1 MALGEKLRQAR
12 LEAGLSQ
19 QTLCNGEITRNM
31 LSRIENG
38 AACPSMRTLQYLAS
52 RLGKSMSYFLEE
64 GAATSPNQ
72 EVMESARRL
81 YDAREYDRAALVLEG
96 YRAPDPVYDR
106 EKALLYVLVRLAM
119 AEQAIARGKDRLAR
133 ELLESTEVSSPYCA
147 EALNRQRLLLLGS
160 IRGGPDIDTQ
170 LPSLDEELL
179 LRAAGAI
186 RQGDIRRG
194 TSLLEAMQNRDTPR
208 WMLLRG
214 ETYLAEEAYQDAA
227 QCFLRAEAAFPE
239 EVIPKLEHCY
249 RELGDY
255 KLAYQYACRQKAAGA
270 SK

>member
-1 MALGEKLRQAR
+1 MKKQNIDYIFANESLFFTAMTHSSYANEHRDTHMQHNERLEFLGDSILGLVSADYVYHRFASLPEGELTKLRAAVVC
-12 LEAGLSQ
+12 EK
-19 QTLCNGEITRNM
+19 TLYEVAV
-31 LSRIENG
+31 E
-38 AACPSMRTLQYLAS
+38 
-52 RLGKSMSYFLEE
+52 LG
-64 GAATSPNQ
+64 
-72 EVMESARRL
+72 
-81 YDAREYDRAALVLEG
+81 
-96 YRAPDPVYDR
+96 
-106 EKALLYVLVRLAM
+106 
-119 AEQAIARGKDRLAR
+119 
-133 ELLESTEVSSPYCA
+133 
-147 EALNRQRLLLLGS
+147 
-160 IRGGPDIDTQ
+160 
-170 LPSLDEELL
+170 LDEELL

>member
-1 MALGEKLRQAR
+1 MALGDKLRQAR

-19 QTLCNGEITRNM
+19 QALCDGEITRNM

-52 RLGKSMSYFLEE
+52 RLGKPMSYFLEE
-64 GAATSPNQ
+64 RAVTSPNQ
-72 EVMESARRL
+72 ETMESARRL
-81 YDAREYDRAALVLEG
+81 YDAGEYGRAALALEG

-106 EKALLYVLVRLAM
+106 EKALLCVLVRLAM
-119 AEQAIARGKDRLAR
+119 AEQAIAQGKDRLAL
-133 ELLESTEVSSPYCA
+133 ELLESTKVSSPYCA
-147 EALNRQRLLLLGS
+147 EALNRQRLLLLGQIPGS
-160 IRGGPDIDTQ
+160 PLVCSQ
-170 LPSLDEELL
+170 LPRLDEELM
-179 LRAAGAI
+179 LRAVEAI

-194 TSLLEAMQNRDTPR
+194 ASLLEAMQNRDTPR

-214 ETYLAEEAYQDAA
+214 EAYLAEGAFPKAA
-227 QCFLRAEAAFPE
+227 RCFLRAEAAFPE

-255 KLAYQYACRQKAAGA
+255 KLAYQYACRQK
-270 SK
+270 KT